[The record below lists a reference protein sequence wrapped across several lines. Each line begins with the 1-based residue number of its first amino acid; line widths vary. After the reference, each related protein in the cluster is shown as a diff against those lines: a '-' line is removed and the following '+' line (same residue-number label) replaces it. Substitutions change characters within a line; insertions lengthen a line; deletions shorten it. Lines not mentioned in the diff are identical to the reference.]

1 MTRLIDISLP
11 LGAGYEMHTPE
22 GVTDLQIRFELL
34 KDYPGGAGQRVSGVR
49 MRVHH
54 GTHVDAPM
62 HFVPGGPP
70 ISALPLDTFYG
81 PAVLGDL
88 TFVGEDS
95 PIGPA
100 ELDEAFGDRALPGSR
115 LLLRTDWNHHYGEPD
130 YQARSPYIGPAGLDW
145 IVARRPRLVSYDYSH
160 SKDAPDAPTVL
171 HAVRTYLSAG
181 IVTMGYVTN
190 LDQIDPALPVTLCAF
205 PLAFRGTESCPV
217 RAVVVQEDL
226 APGPGGYAG

>member
-1 MTRLIDISLP
+1 MDVSRLLANVVAGRGLP
-11 LGAGYEMHTPE
+11 PE
-22 GVTDLQIRFELL
+22 PVATDVLAHVLDESRAARRVLEELMRTWC
-34 KDYPGGAGQRVSGVR
+34 PSG
-49 MRVHH
+49 
-54 GTHVDAPM
+54 
-62 HFVPGGPP
+62 
-70 ISALPLDTFYG
+70 TF
-81 PAVLGDL
+81 GDL

-100 ELDEAFGDRALPGSR
+100 ELDKAFGDRAVPGSR

-190 LDQIDPALPVTLCAF
+190 LDQIDPALAVTL
-205 PLAFRGTESCPV
+205 
-217 RAVVVQEDL
+217 
-226 APGPGGYAG
+226 